1 MTPGMHGTGVRRGL
15 GSLPGRGVV
24 VRLGVGDPLGVRR
37 GAGVRRGDLPG
48 VRLLLWRTGVRTAT
62 GPSDHVR
69 DGLTTRA
76 RVMATAAI
84 VLQSAVA

>member
-15 GSLPGRGVV
+15 GALPGRGD
-24 VRLGVGDPLGVRR
+24 GDPLGVHR
-37 GAGVRRGDLPG
+37 GAGVRRGGLPG

-76 RVMATAAI
+76 RVMATAVI